1 MKKYINGQYIEMT
14 EEEIAAML
22 EAAEKSEAEYWANVD
37 YGDAV
42 NNEIR
47 KKYSESQEFALLRQK
62 DIKAEEY
69 DAYYAYCEE
78 CKELVKTKKAQYGVE
93 V

>member
-14 EEEIAAML
+14 EEEIAAMKA
-22 EAAEKSEAEYWANVD
+22 AAEKAESDYWASVD

-62 DIKAEEY
+62 DEKPEEY
-69 DAYYAYCEE
+69 AEYFTYCET
-78 CKELVKTKKAQYGVE
+78 CKALVKEKKGLA
-93 V
+93 

>member
-1 MKKYINGQYIEMT
+1 MKKYVNGQYIEMT
-14 EEEIAAML
+14 EEEIAAMQA
-22 EAAEKSEAEYWANVD
+22 EAAKAEAEYWASVD

-62 DIKAEEY
+62 DDKPEEY
-69 DAYYAYCEE
+69 AEYFAYCEE
-78 CKELVKTKKAQYGVE
+78 CKTTVKEKKGIN
-93 V
+93 